1 MNNLLLNKKLFNEQ
15 HYDYFSGLDK
25 AWKNFQIVMQEE
37 NKNKKS
43 KSYDKNIVKKG

>member
-1 MNNLLLNKKLFNEQ
+1 MNNLLLNKKLFNEN

-37 NKNKKS
+37 NKNKKDKGFV
-43 KSYDKNIVKKG
+43 KSITKKA